1 MVMRRGIGDLERDD
15 DLGVEAGLAA
25 GAEVFAGGEREAVD
39 ARVQLGIAG
48 TVGVPPAP
56 VVVGDA
62 AADPLPVAVL
72 LVLERQAEV
81 RAGRPTAASRTWED
95 RLTRGSSFRIAEVRL
110 RQEKFRG
117 GHGDASTV
125 VLRAG

>member
-1 MVMRRGIGDLERDD
+1 MRRGIGDLERDD

-25 GAEVFAGGEREAVD
+25 GAEVVAGGEREAVD

-48 TVGVPPAP
+48 TVGCRQR

-81 RAGRPTAASRTWED
+81 RSGRPTAASRTWED